1 MRSAGKL
8 SIPRFAPMPPGVDVA
23 ATASTPPKSFRSRP
37 IWPTASIVGEPCW
50 PLKYMISEAH
60 DTRLPGACPKISWV
74 IRCVRL
80 RANAYGGFRPRIG
93 DCSFHVNDR
102 SNRRAPLT
110 ARTNSSGDGRVWA
123 TARPAMATVP
133 ATPAAAVSHSRR
145 DAAPIGSSLASGFV
159 NTTPGGRP
167 TDTRS
172 GYRAQ
177 PPVPPARR
185 PLASGVEPRL
195 SSPQGAERHGA
206 DSKPSDGFRTRRR
219 AHGLDGPTHD
229 LPVPQ
234 PALAHRQI
242 VQTGHAD
249 GVISLGH

>member
-37 IWPTASIVGEPCW
+37 IWPTA
-50 PLKYMISEAH
+50 
-60 DTRLPGACPKISWV
+60 
-74 IRCVRL
+74 
-80 RANAYGGFRPRIG
+80 
-93 DCSFHVNDR
+93 
-102 SNRRAPLT
+102 
-110 ARTNSSGDGRVWA
+110 
-123 TARPAMATVP
+123 ATVP

-195 SSPQGAERHGA
+195 SSPQGAESHGA
-206 DSKPSDGFRTRRR
+206 DSESSDDRADPSLLRRPRRGRRSGRAARRGDVSPDLRRVPGILRARLPRAAADRRDADGVQPSLRSARDDDQGDRPRESAPPEPGRPLEHGSRTRRR
-219 AHGLDGPTHD
+219 AHGLDGPAHA
-229 LPVPQ
+229 LPVRQ
-234 PALAHRQI
+234 PALAHRQL
-242 VQTGHAD
+242 VQTGAGD
-249 GVISLGH
+249 GVLALGP